1 MGIKILSQRFTK
13 HSPPWPEGCRWCG
26 IPAREHAQLWWVP
39 SRRWHH
45 FSAPTTEQLIARKRA
60 WNKIKGY
67 S

>member
-26 IPAREHAQLWWVP
+26 IPAREHAQLWVP